1 MKLIRRQLG
10 DGIRIKHGFA
20 FLGKFFSDQGRYI
33 VLTPGNFYEEGGF
46 KSRPEKD
53 RFYTGIFPHDY
64 VLKKGDLIIA
74 MTEQGPGLLG
84 SSAFIPEDNT
94 YLHNQRLGLVDEID
108 ADVFE
113 KRYLFHLFNSRTVR
127 SQIYGS
133 ATGTKVKHTSPKR
146 VYKIKVLAPDVD
158 KQEKISFIT
167 ENYYQL
173 IEINR
178 RRIYLLEEAARLL
191 YREWFVY
198 FRFPEHEK
206 VKLVDHEGMHI
217 PEGWSYL
224 PITEIKI
231 FEKTSVGVPVF
242 VDTRQYYQTSEIDGT
257 NLTGGG
263 EEVDYENRPSRASVM
278 PRLNAVY
285 FARMKDTEKVLY
297 FNRGNSEM
305 LDKILLST
313 GMAGFR
319 TDGKYLAFLFG
330 LLTSYEFVQNKNN
343 YATGATQVSLSDS
356 GLKKIKVLFPK
367 IDLIE
372 AYSKI
377 MNPLLEE
384 CSNLRK
390 QNQRLAQ
397 ARDLL
402 LPRLMSGAIEVS
414 EFDIRTLQEAET

>member
-1 MKLIRRQLG
+1 M
-10 DGIRIKHGFA
+10 
-20 FLGKFFSDQGRYI
+20 
-33 VLTPGNFYEEGGF
+33 
-46 KSRPEKD
+46 
-53 RFYTGIFPHDY
+53 
-64 VLKKGDLIIA
+64 
-74 MTEQGPGLLG
+74 
-84 SSAFIPEDNT
+84 
-94 YLHNQRLGLVDEID
+94 
-108 ADVFE
+108 
-113 KRYLFHLFNSRTVR
+113 
-127 SQIYGS
+127 
-133 ATGTKVKHTSPKR
+133 
-146 VYKIKVLAPDVD
+146 
-158 KQEKISFIT
+158 
-167 ENYYQL
+167 
-173 IEINR
+173 
-178 RRIYLLEEAARLL
+178 
-191 YREWFVY
+191 
-198 FRFPEHEK
+198 
-206 VKLVDHEGMHI
+206 
-217 PEGWSYL
+217 

-263 EEVDYENRPSRASVM
+263 EEVDYENRPSRASIM

-313 GMAGFR
+313 GMAGF
-319 TDGKYLAFLFG
+319 TTNEKYLAFLFG

-397 ARDLL
+397 ARDVL
-402 LPRLMSGAIEVS
+402 LPRLMSGVIEVS
-414 EFDIRTLQEAET
+414 EFDIIVRQEAET